1 MMMWVMSFCLW
12 LCQVPVATATDDE
25 GQTTTD
31 TATDSVMVMLQE
43 RSELVRSC
51 AADIRTVVTLGDQ
64 SVEVRGTGFFRLPNL
79 MRIEKQVAEDAK
91 EVVVSDGSYLWM
103 HDVTE
108 NAVTRI
114 NLSRVYRSVD
124 IEADLDQ
131 FDPLRP
137 FRGVEWE
144 SIRHVGS
151 DTVAAIQIFT
161 ATPLP
166 NLLTAQLPT
175 RVDRV
180 ELRVGTADGLLHS
193 STLLD
198 GEGSP
203 VIAQRFTEIR
213 KEEIDPGR
221 FRFVVPAGAHPMDAT
236 AEVIQLLGSSE

>member
-1 MMMWVMSFCLW
+1 M
-12 LCQVPVATATDDE
+12 
-25 GQTTTD
+25 
-31 TATDSVMVMLQE
+31 
-43 RSELVRSC
+43 
-51 AADIRTVVTLGDQ
+51 
-64 SVEVRGTGFFRLPNL
+64 
-79 MRIEKQVAEDAK
+79 
-91 EVVVSDGSYLWM
+91 
-103 HDVTE
+103 
-108 NAVTRI
+108 
-114 NLSRVYRSVD
+114 
-124 IEADLDQ
+124 
-131 FDPLRP
+131 
-137 FRGVEWE
+137 EWE

-198 GEGSP
+198 GEGSR